1 MCTVTVI
8 PGRSGFRLAM
18 NRDESLT
25 RVTGL
30 PPVVRTVD
38 AVRVLH
44 PSEPGGGTWI
54 SVNDRGCAFAL
65 VNWYAIAA
73 TPPAGAV
80 SRGQVVLALRAQ
92 DSSDAAGG
100 TLASLPLEGLPPFR
114 VLGVFP
120 ADRRIVEW
128 RWNLQDLEAVEH
140 PWRPGQWSSSGFD
153 EPGAQRERRRDFEA
167 ALAGTR
173 SPDAASLDR
182 LHASHGPV
190 RGPYSTCMHRSDAA
204 TVSLTAVEV
213 GPDRVSMR
221 HAAGPPCCT
230 PAGEPLELG
239 REARANTA
247 PGIPHG
253 QGLA

>member
-65 VNWYAIAA
+65 VNWYAITA

-80 SRGQVVLALRAQ
+80 SRGQVALALRAL

-173 SPDAASLDR
+173 SPDAAWLDR

-204 TVSLTAVEV
+204 TVSFTAVEV
-213 GPDRVSMR
+213 DPHRVSMR

-230 PAGEPLELG
+230 PASEPLELPLEGG
-239 REARANTA
+239 RKPASGT
-247 PGIPHG
+247 PQF